1 MKYNILI
8 WDASSK
14 TLIILNMIKDNQL
27 FYQNKKIKIK
37 KVNLLVDPFLK
48 KPSFKCKIPFIS
60 KKIEFIKNIK
70 KTNSFIAGIGGKS
83 WKSEIFTFKR
93 ID

>member
-8 WDASSK
+8 WGASSK

-27 FYQNKKIKIK
+27 FYQNKRIKIK

-48 KPSFKCKIPFIS
+48 KPSFLS
-60 KKIEFIKNIK
+60 LE
-70 KTNSFIAGIGGKS
+70 
-83 WKSEIFTFKR
+83 
-93 ID
+93 